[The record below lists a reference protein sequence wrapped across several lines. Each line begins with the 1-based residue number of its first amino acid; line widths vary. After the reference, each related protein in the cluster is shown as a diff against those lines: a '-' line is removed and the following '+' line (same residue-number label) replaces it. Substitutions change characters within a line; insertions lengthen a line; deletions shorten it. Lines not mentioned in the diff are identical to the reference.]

1 MRVKTL
7 IGLQRFEVQFFI
19 IEKFTKID
27 LALNTVGENH
37 SKLEQRVFMM
47 FRTIWQRDFF
57 GVKSPMGTPVH
68 WKTFTRFFFFQLRPR
83 AHRVI
88 QIKICFSTTKDIAV
102 WFFINNG
109 IFLSQNS
116 YRYKMHLYSFLS
128 DKRCQKFVIH
138 EVVTDLNTSNTGWS

>member
-1 MRVKTL
+1 M
-7 IGLQRFEVQFFI
+7 GLDRFEVQFFI
-19 IEKFTKID
+19 TEKFTKFD
-27 LALNTVGENH
+27 LALNAVSENH

-83 AHRVI
+83 AHGVI

-116 YRYKMHLYSFLS
+116 YGYKIAFIFILT
-128 DKRCQKFVIH
+128 DKRCQKLVIN
-138 EVVTDLNTSNTGWS
+138 EVVTDLDISNTGWS